1 MILQL
6 CLVMM
11 QDYGQGYCVNGFYAG
26 WDGMGHKSEEEC
38 KNLCL
43 EEEQCTF
50 AAYYPGGGWENGG
63 YTTSCSRYNE
73 ATCPLDKST
82 NGALDHKAF
91 IKTGKGR
98 KVVNVSKSKK
108 VIVME

>member
-50 AAYYPGGGWENGG
+50 AAYYPGGGVVNGG

-73 ATCPLDKST
+73 ATCTLEKVAI
-82 NGALDHKAF
+82 GASDHKAF
-91 IKTGKGR
+91 IKTGKGS
-98 KVVNVSKSKK
+98 KVVY
-108 VIVME
+108 